1 MRDEP
6 KDRSRRTEPRKGVD
20 KILGNRGEEA
30 TEEYSRDKRET
41 KEAPSDQPLDRK
53 TRRMTEQKTHKE
65 NTAMRYSS
73 LCTKPEDRS
82 EIQTARTQE
91 THHPAQQIR

>member
-30 TEEYSRDKRET
+30 TEEYRRDKRET

-65 NTAMRYSS
+65 NTAM
-73 LCTKPEDRS
+73 T
-82 EIQTARTQE
+82 
-91 THHPAQQIR
+91 

>member
-1 MRDEP
+1 MALITNVNARTWAWPPEPTSMRDEP

-20 KILGNRGEEA
+20 KILGNRGEAA
-30 TEEYSRDKRET
+30 TEEYSRDNRET

-65 NTAMRYSS
+65 NTAMR
-73 LCTKPEDRS
+73 
-82 EIQTARTQE
+82 
-91 THHPAQQIR
+91 